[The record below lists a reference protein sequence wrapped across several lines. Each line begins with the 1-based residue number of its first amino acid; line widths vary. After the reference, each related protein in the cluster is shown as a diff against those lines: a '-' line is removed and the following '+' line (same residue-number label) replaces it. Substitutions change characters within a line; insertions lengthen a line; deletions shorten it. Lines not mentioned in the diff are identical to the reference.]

1 MRILHTEW
9 SDGWGGQERRILSE
23 MAGMAA
29 RGHELILVTRPH
41 SRLRLEVEAQGM
53 SVSTLPMRGPADLF
67 SIHTLARWL
76 RRWGVDVVNTHSG
89 RDSWVGG
96 LAARLARRPVLLR
109 TRHLDL
115 PLRRSWRNFVHYL
128 PDRIVTCGD
137 AMRRQLIE
145 DCGFP
150 PHQLVSIPTGIDFDR
165 FVPRVPRAEVRR
177 SLGLEAADFLVLMAG
192 IIRGIK
198 RHEMALR
205 ALPPVLETCPHAHL
219 LIAGDGPM
227 RPDMERLTVELGLSG
242 HVHFLGF
249 RDDVADLMGA
259 VDLLLLTSRSEGVP
273 QAVTQALGL
282 ALPVVAT
289 AVGGVVELVEHERTG
304 LLVPPEDPESVA
316 LALLRVATAPEEAR
330 VLAEAGRTHV
340 LARYSLQTMLNR
352 TQQLCDTLLAEKR
365 GSHH

>member
-9 SDGWGGQERRILSE
+9 SDGWGGQERRVLSE

-29 RGHELILVTRPH
+29 RGHDLFLVTRPH
-41 SRLRLEVEAQGM
+41 SHLRREAEAQGIP
-53 SVSTLPMRGPADLF
+53 VSTLPLRGPADLF

-96 LAARLARRPVLLR
+96 LAARLARTPVLLR
-109 TRHLDL
+109 TRHLNL
-115 PLRRSWRNFVHYL
+115 PLRRSWRNFVHRL
-128 PDRIVTCGD
+128 PDRVVTCGD

-150 PHQLVSIPTGIDFDR
+150 PHQLVSIPTGVDFDR
-165 FVPRVPRAEVRR
+165 FVPRLSRPELRR
-177 SLGLEAADFLVLMAG
+177 SLGLKADDFLVLMVG
-192 IIRGIK
+192 IIRGVK
-198 RHEMALR
+198 RHELALR
-205 ALPPVLETCPHAHL
+205 AMPRVLETNPHAHL

-227 RPDMERLTVELGLSG
+227 RADAERLTAELGLSKQ
-242 HVHFLGF
+242 VHFLGY

-289 AVGGVVELVEHERTG
+289 AVGGVVELVKHERTG
-304 LLVPPEDPESVA
+304 FLVPPEDADSVA
-316 LALLRVATAPEEAR
+316 RAVLRVATALDEAR
-330 VLAEAGRTHV
+330 LLAVAGRTHV
-340 LARYSLQTMLNR
+340 LKRYSLQAMLNS
-352 TQQLCDTLLAEKR
+352 TQELCDILLAEKR